1 MQTKKI
7 ASNII
12 YSLIV
17 QIAGFISPLIISPYI
32 SRVLSAE
39 LIGDYSYV
47 LANSSYFAIFV
58 CLGLPLYGT
67 LKVAKIRDDK
77 EAMSRLFWEIM
88 VIKFVLT
95 IILSVIYIIW
105 FNLCCDNRLI
115 NLYWIMLINII
126 ANGID
131 VTWFLSG
138 IEEFKVTAIRTV
150 FVRIINILLILL
162 FVKSTKHLLIYSVIM
177 QGATF
182 VGHIA
187 VYPTLFK
194 WIDRVKLSSLNIIP
208 HIRLSFVYFVPGIIN
223 TIFSSADK
231 TILGAFTTIK
241 SEVGM
246 YEQANKICQLCLGM
260 ISAVSNAIMPRV
272 AYLFSKKEETGEGK
286 TLLNNSVRIAIF
298 VGLPLCIGIAAISD
312 EFVPF
317 FFGEGYEKSA
327 LLLKILCYNVLFIS
341 LTNFLGQ
348 QCLIARGKQK
358 EYNCAVIISV
368 AINVLLN
375 LALVHDMK
383 SVGISIA
390 SVISAFVGFVFVLWF
405 SRDMFKVREFINI
418 SKNYFIATV
427 IMVIAIY
434 PINFQGRYALTVFV
448 KIVAGC
454 VLYFLILLLLK
465 DVLINKVSKRE

>member
-47 LANSSYFAIFV
+47 LANSSYFTLFV

-67 LKVAKIRDDK
+67 LKVAKVRDDK
-77 EAMSRLFWEIM
+77 EATSKIFWEIM
-88 VIKFVLT
+88 ILKFILT

-105 FNLCCDNRLI
+105 FNICCDRQLMK
-115 NLYWIMLINII
+115 LYWIMLINIVSS
-126 ANGID
+126 GID

-138 IEEFKVTAIRTV
+138 IEEFKITAIRTV
-150 FVRIINILLILL
+150 VVRIINILLILV
-162 FVKSTKHLLIYSVIM
+162 FVKSTEHLVIYSIIM

-182 VGHIA
+182 VGHLA

-194 WIDRVKLSSLNIIP
+194 WIKRVKLSDLNILP

-231 TILGAFTTIK
+231 TILGAFISNK

-272 AYLFSKKEETGEGK
+272 AYLYSNGEETGEGK
-286 TLLNNSVRIAIF
+286 KLLKGSIRIAIF
-298 VGLPLCIGIAAISD
+298 ICFPLCLGIAAISD

-317 FFGEGYEKSA
+317 FFGPGYEKSA

-341 LTNFLGQ
+341 LTNFFGQ
-348 QCLIARGKQK
+348 QCLIARSKQK
-358 EYNCAVIISV
+358 EYNCSVIISI
-368 AINVLLN
+368 AINILLN

-390 SVISAFVGFVFVLWF
+390 SIISAFVGLVFVLWF
-405 SRDMFKVREFINI
+405 SRDMFRAREFICI
-418 SKNYFIATV
+418 SKNYFIATI

-434 PINFQGRYALTVFV
+434 PINFQGRYALTVCV

-454 VLYFLILLLLK
+454 VLYFLILVLLK
-465 DVLINKVSKRE
+465 DVLINKVCKRK